1 MYAYASLTLE
11 GRLFWT
17 LITILTLMVS
27 SYVYLIQQSVMH
39 VVAQRVAAEESA
51 SIEGTIADLEGS
63 YFATMGTITL
73 ERARELG
80 FIDSAEETSFAHK
93 DAPTLG
99 FARGNGE

>member
-51 SIEGTIADLEGS
+51 SIEGTIVDLERS

-73 ERARELG
+73 ERAHELG
-80 FIDSAEETSFAHK
+80 FIDSAEKTSFAYK
-93 DAPTLG
+93 GASTLG